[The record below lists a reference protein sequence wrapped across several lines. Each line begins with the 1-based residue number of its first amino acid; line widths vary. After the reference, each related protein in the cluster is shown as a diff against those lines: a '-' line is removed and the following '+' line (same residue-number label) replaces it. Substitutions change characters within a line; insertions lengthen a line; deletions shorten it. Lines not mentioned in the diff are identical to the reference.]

1 MKKILAVFLAAGVG
15 FAVAYLMVSN
25 RLVARHAEQLTEER
39 AAWLAEKAALEAA
52 LEEAK
57 AHPQIVN
64 VPVPPASAPSAAAPA
79 SAQLSSAQII
89 AKLRALKASS
99 ASPTRVLRQTVHGL
113 EELIAAGPAA
123 LPAIREF
130 LARHDDIDFG
140 STNQGK
146 GLRLDSLPTEFMLPP
161 SLRFGLLDVVKQIG
175 GSDAEKLLAET
186 LASTGRGVELAW
198 LARVL
203 QEMAP
208 GQYRDTAL
216 AAARELLLRPPAV
229 NPSSPLDRNDRDNLF
244 SVLTLYGDH
253 SFVSSAQAQLLR
265 ADGQV
270 DRSALRYLQESL
282 GPQSV
287 ALVAQM
293 YNDPRL
299 ADPGTKEPLARVA
312 LNFVGADA
320 QANEFYQ
327 KAINDLALPNEHR
340 KNLIEDLNRDGFPS
354 TKNLTERDLPL
365 IMNRI
370 SIIEQLAPSATDP
383 VNAAAFQEAYKD
395 LLKMRDRVLR
405 PPVPVK

>member
-1 MKKILAVFLAAGVG
+1 MKKMLAVILAAGVG
-15 FAVAYLMVSN
+15 FAVAYLVAAN
-25 RLVARHAEQLTEER
+25 RLGARHAEQRAEER
-39 AAWLAEKAALEAA
+39 AAWLREKAALEAS

-57 AHPQIVN
+57 DHPQIVN
-64 VPVPPASAPSAAAPA
+64 VPFTPAPAPAAPVPASVHMSP
-79 SAQLSSAQII
+79 AQII
-89 AKLRALKASS
+89 AKLRALKASV
-99 ASPTRVLRQTVHGL
+99 ASPTRVLRLTIHGM
-113 EELIAAGPAA
+113 EELMAAGPAA

-130 LARHDDIDFG
+130 LARHEDIDFG
-140 STNQGK
+140 STNQSK
-146 GLRLDSLPTEFMLPP
+146 GLRFDSLPNEFVLPP

-175 GSDAEKLLAET
+175 GADAEKLLADT
-186 LASTGRGVELAW
+186 LGSTGRGVEVAW

-208 GQYRDTAL
+208 GQYRDAAL
-216 AAARELLLRPPAV
+216 AAARELLLRPPGV

-244 SVLTLYGDH
+244 GVLTLYGDH

-282 GPQSV
+282 GLQSV

-299 ADPGTKEPLARVA
+299 VDPATKEPLARVA

-327 KAINDLALPNEHR
+327 KAINDPALSNEHR